1 MIKTKKGEF
10 RFEDLL
16 GQVDDIFKEDGE
28 NLPASQPD
36 EEMWDTGRE
45 QAFWKNIPEQGSLW
59 KN

>member
-1 MIKTKKGEF
+1 M
-10 RFEDLL
+10 FEDLL